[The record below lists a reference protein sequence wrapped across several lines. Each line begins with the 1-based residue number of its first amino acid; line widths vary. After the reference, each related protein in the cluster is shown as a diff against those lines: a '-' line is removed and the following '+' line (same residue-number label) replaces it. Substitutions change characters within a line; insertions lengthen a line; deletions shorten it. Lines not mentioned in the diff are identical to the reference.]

1 MTTYPQLGSGAL
13 SQFPVQK
20 NRRAR
25 TVVNQAADGS
35 RIKLA
40 DPAAKVTEWVLTY
53 ADLSDEE
60 ATALLGFFA
69 ATEGTLK
76 GFTFLDPVGNL
87 LAWSE
92 QLDEAVWQKDSLLSL
107 TPGIADPRGGTQ
119 AWRLSN
125 GGGAGQGLGQ
135 TLAAPGQY
143 QYCLSAYVRA
153 ATATSVGFTAGNQA
167 APRAVTSQWTRIAWT
182 SSGDAQAT
190 SVRFGIEIGAGEVVE
205 VYGLQVEA
213 QAAASGYKAS
223 TLGGVYE
230 EAHLGDDV
238 LTITSTDAN
247 RHSCTVK
254 IIHANH
260 L

>member
-40 DPAAKVTEWVLTY
+40 DPAARVTEWVLTY
-53 ADLSDEE
+53 VDLSDEE

-69 ATEGTLK
+69 AAEGTLN
-76 GFTFLDPVGNL
+76 GFTFLDPAGNL
-87 LAWSE
+87 LVWSD
-92 QLDEAVWQKDSLLSL
+92 QLDEAAWQKDPLLSL
-107 TPGIADPRGGTQ
+107 TPGITDPRGGTQ

-125 GGGAGQGLGQ
+125 SGGAGQALGQ
-135 TLAAPGQY
+135 TLAAPGEY
-143 QYCLSAYVRA
+143 QYCLSAYARA
-153 ATATSVGFTAGNQA
+153 AAATSVGLTAGSQTA
-167 APRAVTSQWTRIAWT
+167 QRAVTSEWTRIAWT
-182 SSGDAQAT
+182 TSGDAQAA
-190 SVRFGIEIGAGEVVE
+190 SVRFGIEIGAGDVVE

-213 QAAASGYKAS
+213 QTAASGYKTSA
-223 TLGGVYE
+223 LGGVYE
-230 EAHLGDDV
+230 DAHLGDDV
-238 LTITSTDAN
+238 LTITSTDVN
-247 RHSCTVK
+247 RHACTVK

>member
-35 RIKLA
+35 TIKLA
-40 DPAAKVTEWVLTY
+40 DPLGMVTEWVLPY
-53 ADLSDEE
+53 ADLSDAE

-69 ATEGTLK
+69 AAEGTLN
-76 GFTFLDPVGNL
+76 GFTFLDPAGNL
-87 LAWSE
+87 LAWSD
-92 QLDEAVWQKDSLLSL
+92 QLNEAVWQQDPLLAL
-107 TPGIADPRGGTQ
+107 AGGIADPRGGTQ

-125 GGGAGQGLGQ
+125 SGGAEQAVGQ
-135 TLAAPGQY
+135 TLAAPGGY

-153 ATATSVGFTAGNQA
+153 ATATSVGLTIGSQMAQ
-167 APRAVTSQWTRIAWT
+167 RVVTSDWTRIAWT
-182 SSGDAQAT
+182 TSGDGQAT
-190 SVRFGIEIGAGEVVE
+190 SVRFGMEIGAGNVVE

-213 QAAASGYKAS
+213 QTAASGYKAS
-223 TLGGVYE
+223 TFGGVYE
-230 EAHLGDDV
+230 DAHLGDDV
-238 LTITSTDAN
+238 LTITSTDVN

-254 IIHANH
+254 IIYANH

>member
-20 NRRAR
+20 TRRAR

-35 RIKLA
+35 TIKLS
-40 DPAAKVTEWVLTY
+40 DPAGMVTEWTLTY
-53 ADLSDEE
+53 VDLSDAE
-60 ATALLGFFA
+60 ATALLGFFT
-69 ATEGTLK
+69 ATEGTLN

-87 LAWSE
+87 LAWSD
-92 QLDEAVWQKDSLLSL
+92 QLVEAVWQKDPLLSL
-107 TPGIADPRGGTQ
+107 TPGVADPLGGTL

-125 GGGAGQGLGQ
+125 SGGAEQGVGQ

-153 ATATSVGFTAGNQA
+153 ATATSVGFTAGSQTA
-167 APRAVTSQWTRIAWT
+167 QRAVTSQWTRIAWT
-182 SSGDAQAT
+182 SNGDPQAT
-190 SVRFGIEIGAGEVVE
+190 SVRFGVEVGAGQAVE

-213 QAAASGYKAS
+213 QAAASGYRAS

-230 EAHLGDDV
+230 DAHLGDDV
-238 LTITSTDAN
+238 LTITSTDVN

>member
-1 MTTYPQLGSGAL
+1 MATYPQLESGAL
-13 SQFPVQK
+13 SQFPVRK
-20 NRRAR
+20 SRRAR

-35 RIKLA
+35 TIKLA

-53 ADLSDEE
+53 ADLNDQE
-60 ATALLGFFA
+60 ATALLRFFA
-69 ATEGTLK
+69 AAEGRLN
-76 GFTFLDPVGNL
+76 GFTFLDPAGNL
-87 LAWSE
+87 LAWSG
-92 QLDEAVWQKDSLLSL
+92 QLDQAIWQKDPLLSL
-107 TPGIADPRGGTQ
+107 TGGIIDPRGSTQ

-125 GGGAGQGLGQ
+125 SGGAEQAVGQ
-135 TLAAPGQY
+135 TLAAPGEY

-153 ATATSVGFTAGNQA
+153 ATATSVGLTVGSRA
-167 APRAVTSQWTRIAWT
+167 AQRVVTKEWARIAWT
-182 SSGDAQAT
+182 SNGDAQAT
-190 SVRFGIEIGAGEVVE
+190 SVRFGIEIGAGDVVE

-213 QAAASGYKAS
+213 QTAASGYKAS